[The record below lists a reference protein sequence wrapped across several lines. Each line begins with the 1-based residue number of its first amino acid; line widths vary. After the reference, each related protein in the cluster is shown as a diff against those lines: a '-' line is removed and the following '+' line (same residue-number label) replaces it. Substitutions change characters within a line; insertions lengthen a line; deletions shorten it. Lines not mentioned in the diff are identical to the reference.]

1 MKSYKEVL
9 RRCPLFRDISD
20 DELIPMLGCL
30 GADVREYKRGDMI
43 FSEGDTA
50 KFLGIVLSGEVQ
62 IEQVDYYGNRD
73 IVGSVGVGGI
83 FGETFACAKVESLPV
98 DVICVSDCEIM
109 LVGVGRITK
118 SCSNACAFHSMVIY
132 NLMQMVAEKNL
143 MLHKKIEIISRRTTR
158 EKLMAYLL
166 YEAKRAGSDTFEI
179 PYDRQSL
186 ADYLDVDRSG
196 LSVEISKLRAEGIIE
211 ADKKHFTLLTGEFE
225 MKE

>member
-1 MKSYKEVL
+1 MKDYKETL
-9 RRCPLFRDISD
+9 RGCPLFRDISD
-20 DELIPMLGCL
+20 EELIPMLDCL
-30 GADVREYKRGDMI
+30 DADVCEYKRGDVI

-73 IVGSVGVGGI
+73 IVGCVGVGGI
-83 FGETFACAKVESLPV
+83 FGETFACAKVDALPV
-98 DVICVSDCEIM
+98 DVVCTKDCEIM
-109 LVGVGRITK
+109 LVGVGRITR
-118 SCSNACAFHSMVIY
+118 SCANACAFHSMVIY

-143 MLHKKIEIISRRTTR
+143 MLHKKIEIISKRTTR

-166 YEAKRAGSDTFEI
+166 FEAKRAGNDTFEI

-196 LSVEISKLRAEGIIE
+196 LSVEIGKLRDEGIIE
-211 ADKKHFTLLTGEFE
+211 ADKKRFTLLNTQ
-225 MKE
+225 

>member
-1 MKSYKEVL
+1 MKNYKDIL
-9 RRCPLFRDISD
+9 RGCTLFRDISD
-20 DELIPMLGCL
+20 EELVPMLGCL
-30 GADVREYKRGDMI
+30 GADVRGYKRGDVI

-50 KFLGIVLSGEVQ
+50 KSLGIVLSGEVQ

-73 IVGSVGVGGI
+73 IVGSVGAGGI
-83 FGETFACAKVESLPV
+83 FGETFACAKVDSLPV
-98 DVICVSDCEIM
+98 DIVCVADCEIM

-118 SCSNACAFHSMVIY
+118 SCANACSFHSQVIY

-143 MLHKKIEIISRRTTR
+143 MLHKKIEIISKRTTR
-158 EKLMAYLL
+158 EKLMTYLL

-196 LSVEISKLRAEGIIE
+196 LSVEIGKLRAEGVIE
-211 ADKKHFTLLTGEFE
+211 ADKKHFTILNAE
-225 MKE
+225 

>member
-1 MKSYKEVL
+1 MKDYTSVL
-9 RRCPLFRDISD
+9 RKCPLFRDISD
-20 DELIPMLGCL
+20 EELVPMLGCL
-30 GADVREYKRGDMI
+30 GAVIHEYKRGDLI

-50 KFLGIVLSGEVQ
+50 RSLGIVLSGEVQ
-62 IEQVDYYGNRD
+62 IEQVDYYGRRD

-109 LVGVGRITK
+109 LVGVGRITR
-118 SCSNACAFHSMVIY
+118 SCANACAFHSMVIY

-158 EKLMAYLL
+158 EKLLAYLL

-186 ADYLDVDRSG
+186 ADYLGVDRSG
-196 LSVEISKLRAEGIIE
+196 LSVEIGKLRAEGVIE
-211 ADKKHFTLLTGEFE
+211 SDRKRFTLLNIE
-225 MKE
+225 